1 MTGLSGPRRVLVTLC
16 ATAAILALTTACG
29 GPVEPGIV
37 AGIDG
42 CSRCGMVIDQPTQ
55 ACGWIGNAE
64 FVVFDSPACLLA
76 DFDDL
81 RRSGQALPQEIY
93 FADFDSGAFVIS
105 GKTSFL
111 LTDHLPTVMNGR
123 VLCFATAAAAQATQ
137 HHDDEIVTDW
147 PSYRR
152 MRGEPDVVVDTVFG
166 GDGMEPEVV
175 EVAKGELVLWRATG
189 NDLDEDLRWVI
200 KGYDEVGPV
209 EVLADGE
216 VTEVRF
222 FATRPG
228 AGFPIESVAGGEP
241 LGMLKVSGPHT
252 MDEAAQ

>member
-1 MTGLSGPRRVLVTLC
+1 VTGLRERRHGLFALC
-16 ATAAILALTTACG
+16 ATAGILAFTMACG

-37 AGIDG
+37 AGVDG

-76 DFDDL
+76 DFDEI
-81 RRSGQALPQEIY
+81 RKSGQAPPQEIY
-93 FADFDSGAFVIS
+93 FADFDSGAFVLS
-105 GKTSFL
+105 SETSFL
-111 LTDHLPTVMNGR
+111 LTDHVPTVMNGR

-147 PSYRR
+147 SGYRR
-152 MRGEPDVVVDTVFG
+152 LRGEPDVVVDTVFG

-175 EVAKGELVLWRATG
+175 AVAKGELVLWRATG
-189 NDLDEDLRWVI
+189 NDLDEDLTWVI
-200 KGYDEVGPV
+200 KGYGEIEPV
-209 EVLADGE
+209 VVLANGE
-216 VTEVRF
+216 AAEVRF
-222 FATRPG
+222 FANRPG

>member
-1 MTGLSGPRRVLVTLC
+1 MTGLSDPRHVLVALG

-37 AGIDG
+37 AGVDG
-42 CSRCGMVIDQPTQ
+42 CSRCGMVIDQPNQ
-55 ACGWIGNAE
+55 ACGWIGKAE
-64 FVVFDSPACLLA
+64 FVVYDSPACLLA

-81 RRSGQALPQEIY
+81 RRSGHAPPQEIY
-93 FADFDSGAFVIS
+93 FADFDSGALVIS
-105 GKTSFL
+105 GETSFL
-111 LTDHLPTVMNGR
+111 LTDHVPTVMNGR

-147 PSYRR
+147 LGYRR
-152 MRGEPDVVVDTVFG
+152 LRGEPDVVVDTIFG

-175 EVAKGELVLWRATG
+175 TVAKGELVLWRSTA

-200 KGYDEVGPV
+200 KGYGEIEPV
-209 EVLADGE
+209 VVPANGEATEVL
-216 VTEVRF
+216 F
-222 FATRPG
+222 FANRPG